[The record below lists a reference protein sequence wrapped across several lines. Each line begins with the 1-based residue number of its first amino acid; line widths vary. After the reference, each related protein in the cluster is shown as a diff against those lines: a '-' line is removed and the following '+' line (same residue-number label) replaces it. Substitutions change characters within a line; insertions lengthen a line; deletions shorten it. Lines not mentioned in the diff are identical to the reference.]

1 MTSFCFVHLWRGLF
15 SWYCFTTG
23 PCGDWTPFY
32 PSASSRNQIIVS
44 RSNRLRLQNHV
55 IPSAALMALW
65 WRYNGRRPLETPR
78 VSLWACFLKNECFSE
93 LLLVGVGGGITSH
106 SELSRRRDV
115 FFVVVFFFFLRLQFC
130 LDPRRTCLWK
140 ERSCIRQLLSPGNDE
155 KPNFFFN

>member
-1 MTSFCFVHLWRGLF
+1 MAGTFLLVLLYNRPLWRLNTLL
-15 SWYCFTTG
+15 S
-23 PCGDWTPFY
+23 
-32 PSASSRNQIIVS
+32 
-44 RSNRLRLQNHV
+44 LRLKSQSDNCFSEQ
-55 IPSAALMALW
+55 PFETAKPCNPQCCSDGALMALQW
-65 WRYNGRRPLETPR
+65 QEAARNSKGLI
-78 VSLWACFLKNECFSE
+78 VSLFSE
-93 LLLVGVGGGITSH
+93 KRMLLRIASCWGGGGITSH